1 MKRTTKDII
10 FLIVVSAMLFGAYHL
25 GTTQAQVETKE
36 TIKTVEVIPEGYI
49 SINDCIPL
57 EDIACW
63 YVDNY
68 DYPCFSLKDVGY
80 QLDDVN
86 YRSYTDICGS
96 LEDITEEY
104 RENYIDLRTVTGFK
118 VDGDNL
124 WIYTDDG
131 NSYLIEK

>member
-10 FLIVVSAMLFGAYHL
+10 FLIIISIMLFGAYRL
-25 GTTQAQVETKE
+25 GTTQAKVETKE

-80 QLDDVN
+80 QL
-86 YRSYTDICGS
+86 G
-96 LEDITEEY
+96 
-104 RENYIDLRTVTGFK
+104 
-118 VDGDNL
+118 
-124 WIYTDDG
+124 
-131 NSYLIEK
+131 